1 MNQIS
6 VGSHLENENDSRKIN
21 FIYLL
26 DSDSIIN
33 YINRKLFQS
42 IDSQLEVMESHN
54 PKSALEFLKDNPGQT
69 PDLILLDLDLPFM
82 SGWEFI
88 DACLDS
94 GIETRFFLLSNEITS
109 TEIQKAKTIPQIVGY
124 TEKPLLSEGVEQ
136 IFARLN

>member
-6 VGSHLENENDSRKIN
+6 MGSRLENENDSRKIN

-33 YINRKLFQS
+33 YINKKLFQS

-54 PKSALEFLKDNPGQT
+54 PKSTLQFLRENLSNT

-82 SGWEFI
+82 SGWDFI
-88 DACLDS
+88 EAC
-94 GIETRFFLLSNEITS
+94 IEEGVDTRFFLLTSEITS
-109 TEIQKAKTIPQIVGY
+109 KEIEKAKSIPQIVGF